1 LRPYK
6 IAGELNNMFSNQK
19 LTGIGETLFVDG
31 FSFCLNDQYMGIT
44 LVYKCIHGIEDK
56 IDPLS

>member
-1 LRPYK
+1 
-6 IAGELNNMFSNQK
+6 MFSNQK